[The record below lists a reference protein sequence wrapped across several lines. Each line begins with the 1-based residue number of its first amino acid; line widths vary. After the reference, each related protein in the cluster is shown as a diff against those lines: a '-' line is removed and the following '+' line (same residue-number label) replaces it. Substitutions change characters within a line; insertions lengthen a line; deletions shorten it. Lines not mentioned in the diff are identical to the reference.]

1 MKQLAYSST
10 TAFLAHYR
18 LLSNAATGRGGIDQ
32 LSAHDNETLDA
43 MQLLMEALTP
53 EERSLLLADTASTDG
68 KCVPSETRR
77 QQERAQLKL
86 RRLLLTKGVVRT

>member
-1 MKQLAYSST
+1 
-10 TAFLAHYR
+10 
-18 LLSNAATGRGGIDQ
+18 
-32 LSAHDNETLDA
+32 

-53 EERSLLLADTASTDG
+53 EERILLLAVTASTDG

-77 QQERAQLKL
+77 RQERAQLKL

>member
-18 LLSNAATGRGGIDQ
+18 LLSSAATGRGGIDQ
-32 LSAHDNETLDA
+32 LSAQDNETLDA

-53 EERSLLLADTASTDG
+53 EERSLLLADRASTDG

-77 QQERAQLKL
+77 QERAQLKL